1 MAAATFAGRE
11 SGKLVQTRFDFDSVQ
26 SEATQESSS
35 SRNELGAV
43 RGRTSFVANPVGFV
57 ATPVGADRMRRGECR
72 HVGGALV
79 SVLGKYGLTV
89 DALLDEIERQKA
101 MQDASGVLVQ

>member
-1 MAAATFAGRE
+1 MATSIFADQ
-11 SGKLVQTRFDFDSVQ
+11 SAGKLVQTRFDFDAPSM
-26 SEATQESSS
+26 ELPRMRAPAAESGTEF
-35 SRNELGAV
+35 SRAGQHNAV
-43 RGRTSFVANPVGFV
+43 PARV
-57 ATPVGADRMRRGECR
+57 RRGECR

-101 MQDASGVLVQ
+101 LQNASGVLVQ

>member
-1 MAAATFAGRE
+1 MAASIFADQ
-11 SGKLVQTRFDFDSVQ
+11 SAGKLVQTRFDFDAPSMELPRMRAPV
-26 SEATQESSS
+26 AESGVEF
-35 SRNELGAV
+35 SRTGQHNAV
-43 RGRTSFVANPVGFV
+43 PTRV
-57 ATPVGADRMRRGECR
+57 RRGECR

-101 MQDASGVLVQ
+101 LQNASGVLVQ

>member
-1 MAAATFAGRE
+1 MATTTFAKH
-11 SGKLVQTRFDFDSVQ
+11 STGKLVQTRFDFEACGAESPSVRL
-26 SEATQESSS
+26 SSAEAALEP
-35 SRNELGAV
+35 V
-43 RGRTSFVANPVGFV
+43 RAGQTLASQA
-57 ATPVGADRMRRGECR
+57 RMRLGECR

-101 MQDASGVLVQ
+101 QKSSSGVLVQ

>member
-1 MAAATFAGRE
+1 MATTTFTKHSA
-11 SGKLVQTRFDFDSVQ
+11 GKLVQKRFDFEAFGNESPSVRL
-26 SEATQESSS
+26 SSGETALEPA
-35 SRNELGAV
+35 RAV
-43 RGRTSFVANPVGFV
+43 PTRAVPTLAVPTLASPARL
-57 ATPVGADRMRRGECR
+57 RRGECR

-101 MQDASGVLVQ
+101 QKSSSGVLVQ

>member
-1 MAAATFAGRE
+1 MAAATIAGRE
-11 SGKLVQTRFDFDSVQ
+11 SGKLIQTRFDFDSVH
-26 SEATQESSS
+26 SETAQQENTF
-35 SRNELGAV
+35 RAELGAL
-43 RGRTSFVANPVGFV
+43 RGPPS
-57 ATPVGADRMRRGECR
+57 VGAAPLGSDRMRRGECR

-101 MQDASGVLVQ
+101 LKTASGALVQ

>member
-1 MAAATFAGRE
+1 MATSIFADQ
-11 SGKLVQTRFDFDSVQ
+11 SAGKLVQTRFDFDAPLMELPRMRAPV
-26 SEATQESSS
+26 AESGIEF
-35 SRNELGAV
+35 SRAGQHNAV
-43 RGRTSFVANPVGFV
+43 PARV
-57 ATPVGADRMRRGECR
+57 RRGECR

-101 MQDASGVLVQ
+101 LQNASGVLVQ

>member
-26 SEATQESSS
+26 SGATQESGA
-35 SRNELGAV
+35 SRNELGMV
-43 RGRTSFVANPVGFV
+43 RGRTSFVA
-57 ATPVGADRMRRGECR
+57 TPGGTERMRRGECR

-101 MQDASGVLVQ
+101 MQGASGVLVQ